1 VNLLQNYKLN
11 NQKYIIVN
19 YLMDI
24 SMNDIDSL
32 TLEYFVNKNHI
43 SVLNKNE
50 EIKSKTFEKEKKFYK
65 KRIID
70 LTKNLFRDEI
80 ADSTLK
86 NSFNTYI
93 KTSINYLNFLDKREI
108 IQGNK
113 PEDEIKIN
121 NNLENK
127 EYVNSDF
134 LLFKEKDTKKITLDN
149 YIKKTNSK
157 PSKLIL
163 PEKQNYNIKTKE
175 YKTKGIKKKK
185 NINNKYDE
193 VKEK

>member
-1 VNLLQNYKLN
+1 
-11 NQKYIIVN
+11 
-19 YLMDI
+19 MDI

-127 EYVNSDF
+127 EYANSDF

>member
-1 VNLLQNYKLN
+1 
-11 NQKYIIVN
+11 
-19 YLMDI
+19 MDI

-32 TLEYFVNKNHI
+32 SLEYFVNKNHI

-80 ADSTLK
+80 TDSSLK
-86 NSFNTYI
+86 NCFNTYI
-93 KTSINYLNFLDKREI
+93 KTSINYLNFLDRIEV

-113 PEDEIKIN
+113 PEDEIKIDT
-121 NNLENK
+121 NLENK
-127 EYVNSDF
+127 EYVDSDF

-149 YIKKTNSK
+149 FIKKTNNT
-157 PSKLIL
+157 PNKLIL
-163 PEKQNYNIKTKE
+163 PEKQGYNIKTKE

-193 VKEK
+193 V